1 MEGEWQEI
9 KFPENPDIV
18 YVIYAE
24 KNGTRKPIYVGSSRR
39 NIGRFGDYV
48 SMRFSASTDFKV
60 GLAIRYLES
69 NGFIV
74 VIRYKASGER
84 RSEERKLLE
93 ESESKF
99 NLLNQL
105 SGYDYESADR
115 GEEESKIK
123 EYVDKKIISQWK

>member
-1 MEGEWQEI
+1 MKDEWQEI
-9 KFPENPDIV
+9 KFPENPNIV

-24 KNGTRKPIYVGSSRR
+24 KNGTHKPIYVGSSGR

-48 SMRFSASTDFKV
+48 SMQFSASTDFKV

-69 NGFIV
+69 NSFVV
-74 VIRYKASGER
+74 VIRYKSSRER
-84 RSEERKLLE
+84 RSEERELLE

-115 GEEESKIK
+115 GEEENKIK
-123 EYVDKKIISQWK
+123 EYVDKKIISQW